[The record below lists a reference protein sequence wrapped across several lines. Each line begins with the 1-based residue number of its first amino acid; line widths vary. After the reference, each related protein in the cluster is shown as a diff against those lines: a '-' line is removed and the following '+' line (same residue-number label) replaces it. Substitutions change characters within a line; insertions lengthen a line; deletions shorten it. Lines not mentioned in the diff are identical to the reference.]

1 MEVYWYWLCTTG
13 RGHFFYLGKVEDS
26 ATAEISRSQVSS
38 LKAHTL
44 QYNIIFYSKK
54 LHLSGVAV
62 DSAPSETGGQ
72 WDGSDPSCCQQ
83 FGWRSGGRSES
94 SHTLPNEQ
102 VENTVQI
109 CQHLLECALE
119 QDIVIRK
126 WSGIHTTKDH
136 VLQWFYHAYRMFLQT
151 VWRNHCSVV

>member
-26 ATAEISRSQVSS
+26 ATAEISRSQVGS

-44 QYNIIFYSKK
+44 QYNILSYSKR
-54 LHLSGVAV
+54 LHLSGLAV

-83 FGWRSGGRSES
+83 FGWRSGGRSAS
-94 SHTLPNEQ
+94 SHTLPNKQ
-102 VENTVQI
+102 VENAVQML
-109 CQHLLECALE
+109 QHLLECALE
-119 QDIVIRK
+119 QDSDQKMKWDSHNKKTMYYSDFTIVT
-126 WSGIHTTKDH
+126 G
-136 VLQWFYHAYRMFLQT
+136 
-151 VWRNHCSVV
+151 CSCRRCEEIIVQ